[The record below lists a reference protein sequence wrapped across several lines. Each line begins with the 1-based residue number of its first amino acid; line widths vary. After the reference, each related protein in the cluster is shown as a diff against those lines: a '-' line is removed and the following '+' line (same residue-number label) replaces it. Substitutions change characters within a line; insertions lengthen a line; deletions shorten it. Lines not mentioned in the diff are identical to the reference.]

1 MIRLKKTLVNIFFIL
16 LSFCFIS
23 CSNDE
28 AITQNVS
35 DNAELEYAKE
45 NSQLKK
51 EINNL
56 KEKSDSYSNENIKLK
71 KDLKE
76 AVENLKVAE
85 NIIIELSINKL
96 EKTNNTP
103 PQLPVDAKKPLP
115 LPPKPPSSN
124 VILKNTKLEAEE
136 KAKAEA
142 KAKIELDAKV
152 KAEAE
157 TKADAEAKAYKDAK
171 IKSDSEAKA
180 KLKAEANAKA
190 ELDLKNLEKECW
202 ESYKSNDYNNA
213 LLKCAELSNKNNIYG
228 IRIMAQMY
236 LNGHGINQNISKA
249 NELFIQTAESGDI
262 WSINHL
268 ADNAMKNKDY
278 INAHKWFSKG
288 EELDDINSVYQ
299 LGLFYYNGLGVT
311 QDFGISYSKFI
322 KSAEKNHADS
332 QFYIG
337 KFHHFG
343 NGSFVK
349 SPVGKDYFKALEW
362 YTLSSNQ
369 TNNKAQNNIG
379 VLYYVGDGNETYK
392 GFKPDVK
399 KSLEWFKLAHENGNL
414 TSATNIDLAQSY
426 IYGRDDKRL
435 SELIIN

>member
-1 MIRLKKTLVNIFFIL
+1 MIRLKKTLVNIFFISL
-16 LSFCFIS
+16 TFCFIS
-23 CSNDE
+23 CSDDE
-28 AITQNVS
+28 NISQNAP
-35 DNAELEYAKE
+35 DTYALEYAKE
-45 NSQLKK
+45 NSQLNK

-56 KEKSDSYSNENIKLK
+56 KEISDSYSNENTKLK

-76 AVENLKVAE
+76 AKENLKVAE
-85 NIIIELSINKL
+85 NIIIELSRNKL
-96 EKTNNTP
+96 EIRNNTP

-115 LPPKPPSSN
+115 LPPTPPSSN
-124 VILKNTKLEAEE
+124 VILKNTKLESEA

-142 KAKIELDAKV
+142 KAKTELDAKV
-152 KAEAE
+152 KAE
-157 TKADAEAKAYKDAK
+157 AEAKAYKDAK

-180 KLKAEANAKA
+180 EANAKA
-190 ELDLKNLEKECW
+190 ELDLKNLEKECG

-288 EELDDINSVYQ
+288 EELDDTNSVYQ

-414 TSATNIDLAQSY
+414 KSATNIDLAQSY

>member
-16 LSFCFIS
+16 LTFCFIS
-23 CSNDE
+23 CSDDE
-28 AITQNVS
+28 TISQNVPDTS
-35 DNAELEYAKE
+35 VLEYTKE

-56 KEKSDSYSNENIKLK
+56 KEISDSYSNENTKLK

-76 AVENLKVAE
+76 VKENLKVAE
-85 NIIIELSINKL
+85 NIIIELSRNKL

-103 PQLPVDAKKPLP
+103 PQLPVDAKKSLP
-115 LPPKPPSSN
+115 LPPMPPSSN
-124 VILKNTKLEAEE
+124 VILKNTKLESEAKSEAEAKA

-142 KAKIELDAKV
+142 KAE
-152 KAEAE
+152 
-157 TKADAEAKAYKDAK
+157 AEAKAYKDAK
-171 IKSDSEAKA
+171 TKSDSEAKA

-190 ELDLKNLEKECW
+190 ELDLKNLEKECGD
-202 ESYKSNDYNNA
+202 SYKSGDYNNA
-213 LLKCAELSNKNNIYG
+213 LLKCAELSNKNNVYG

-249 NELFIQTAESGDI
+249 NELFIQIAEAGDI

-268 ADNAMKNKDY
+268 ANNAIKNNDY
-278 INAHKWFSKG
+278 VNANKWFSKG
-288 EELDDINSVYQ
+288 EELGDPNSMYQ
-299 LGLFYYNGLGVT
+299 LALFYYDGLGVT

-322 KSAEKNHADS
+322 KSAEKEHADS

-337 KFHHFG
+337 KFYHFG

-369 TNNKAQNNIG
+369 SNNKAQNNIG
-379 VLYYVGDGNETYK
+379 VLYYVGDGDNTYR

-399 KSLEWFKLAHENGNL
+399 KSLEWFKLASENGNV

>member
-1 MIRLKKTLVNIFFIL
+1 MIRLKKTLFNIFFIL

-28 AITQNVS
+28 NISQNVS
-35 DNAELEYAKE
+35 GTTELEYEKQ

-56 KEKSDSYSNENIKLK
+56 KEKLDSYSNENIKLK
-71 KDLKE
+71 KDLSD
-76 AVENLKVAE
+76 ATENLKVAE
-85 NIIIELSINKL
+85 NIIIELSKNKL
-96 EKTNNTP
+96 ENTNNTP
-103 PQLPVDAKKPLP
+103 PQLPTNIKKSLP
-115 LPPKPPSSN
+115 LPPTPPSSN
-124 VILKNTKLEAEE
+124 VILKNTKLEAE
-136 KAKAEA
+136 AKAEA
-142 KAKIELDAKV
+142 KAE
-152 KAEAE
+152 
-157 TKADAEAKAYKDAK
+157 AEAKAKAEADAYKNAK
-171 IKSDSEAKA
+171 SKSDSEAKA

-190 ELDLKNLEKECW
+190 ESDLKNLEKECGD
-202 ESYKSNDYNNA
+202 SYRSSDYNNA
-213 LLKCAELSNKNNIYG
+213 LMKCAELSNKNNIYG

-278 INAHKWFSKG
+278 VNAHKWYTKG
-288 EELDDINSVYQ
+288 EELDDINSMYQ
-299 LGLFYYNGLGVT
+299 LALFYYNGLGVT

-322 KSAEKNHADS
+322 KSAEKDHADS

-337 KFHHFG
+337 KFYHFG

-349 SPVGKDYFKALEW
+349 SPVGKNYFKALEW

-369 TNNKAQNNIG
+369 SNNKAQNNIG
-379 VLYYVGDGNETYK
+379 VLYYVGDGDETYK

-399 KSLEWFKLAHENGNL
+399 KSLKWFKLASENGNT
-414 TSATNIDLAQSY
+414 TSSTNIDLAQSY